1 MDRQWVLMGDKWG
14 LAWLMPWGS
23 GPQCRCD
30 LMMSDLRWYFAMV
43 MGGESMGL
51 RLITMPGAEISA
63 LPMGIC
69 ALVVGVLKAR
79 TSFLRV
85 RSEYANHMEGQNFFS
100 SAACLHPASVCI
112 LCGLQYI
119 NIYIYISAC
128 TLGDFFL
135 WMFWVRSLLIKL
147 ELRDGLRWCCWS
159 WCVLGPNQFLHH
171 SPNPSTRWEDGPM
184 ESLGLYR

>member
-1 MDRQWVLMGDKWG
+1 
-14 LAWLMPWGS
+14 
-23 GPQCRCD
+23 
-30 LMMSDLRWYFAMV
+30 
-43 MGGESMGL
+43 MGL

-119 NIYIYISAC
+119 LIYIRLH
-128 TLGDFFL
+128 TRRFL
-135 WMFWVRSLLIKL
+135 PLN
-147 ELRDGLRWCCWS
+147 
-159 WCVLGPNQFLHH
+159 VLGQVF
-171 SPNPSTRWEDGPM
+171 TD
-184 ESLGLYR
+184 

>member
-1 MDRQWVLMGDKWG
+1 
-14 LAWLMPWGS
+14 
-23 GPQCRCD
+23 
-30 LMMSDLRWYFAMV
+30 
-43 MGGESMGL
+43 
-51 RLITMPGAEISA
+51 MPGAEISA

-119 NIYIYISAC
+119 NIYPPAHSEISSFEC
-128 TLGDFFL
+128 SG
-135 WMFWVRSLLIKL
+135 S
-147 ELRDGLRWCCWS
+147 
-159 WCVLGPNQFLHH
+159 
-171 SPNPSTRWEDGPM
+171 
-184 ESLGLYR
+184 GLY